1 MLPHEISVPLTLP
14 LHRPGLKTTDPIR
27 LFKTGQT
34 DQQPGHVM
42 SGQDG
47 SEPPEKRAR
56 SEEPSSDDR
65 LLLEPV
71 DGRTDVDEESTSWLD
86 DTVMPL
92 SPQSSQL
99 MDQPAVVAL
108 SADANEPDADAD
120 EPDADANEP
129 AADAD
134 EPDANANE
142 PAADADEPAAD
153 ADEPDADADEPA
165 AGVPTTVVIDPNNLP
180 ESDLERPLQKI
191 KEELRSIF
199 DQKQKDPPTV
209 EEMLEILK
217 LVRGLWS
224 KDRTTL
230 LGIRK
235 PLCPLLKALSVDEFL
250 WWFFDTIT
258 STNAWKNDEYVSE
271 HFNRV
276 VNNTFKA
283 FLLVYTFFT
292 EEDTVVQT
300 QKLGN
305 CTQYTIEVNTC
316 KFEDMGP
323 KRKGK
328 TGPKSKGKPGP
339 KSKGK
344 PDWRKVWFQ
353 NKFADTER
361 FKSALNRL
369 GLFKDMHDG
378 NWVIDGKLDKL
389 PRWTVNSPRDK
400 KIPEKYRTT
409 TLIFTLPGN
418 SLVDNAA
425 PRFAPGDADA
435 DQ

>member
-1 MLPHEISVPLTLP
+1 MQSFSHEIETVLPHEISVPLTLP

-34 DQQPGHVM
+34 GQQPGHVM

-71 DGRTDVDEESTSWLD
+71 DGQTDVDEEYTSWLD

-92 SPQSSQL
+92 SPQSSQPMDQP
-99 MDQPAVVAL
+99 MDQPAVVPP
-108 SADANEPDADAD
+108 S
-120 EPDADANEP
+120 

-134 EPDANANE
+134 EQD
-142 PAADADEPAAD
+142 AD

-180 ESDLERPLQKI
+180 ESDLERPLRTI
-191 KEELRSIF
+191 RSELRSIF
-199 DQKQKDPPTV
+199 GRKDPPTV

-217 LVRGLWS
+217 RVRGIWT
-224 KDRTTL
+224 KRTTL
-230 LGIRK
+230 LGIRQ
-235 PLCPLLKALSVDEFL
+235 PLIPLLKALSVDEFL
-250 WWFFDTIT
+250 WRFFETIT
-258 STNAWKNDEYVSE
+258 LTNAWKNDKYVSE
-271 HFNRV
+271 HFKRLV
-276 VNNTFKA
+276 INTAKA
-283 FLLVYTFFT
+283 LILGYTFFT

-328 TGPKSKGKPGP
+328 TGPKSKGKTGP

-369 GLFKDMHDG
+369 GLFKDMHDVD
-378 NWVIDGKLDKL
+378 WVIDGKIKEL

-409 TLIFTLPGN
+409 TLIFTLPGE
-418 SLVDNAA
+418 SLVGKKAPGNA
-425 PRFAPGDADA
+425 PGNAPGDADA